1 MNLFLLKHYYFGGN
15 FMKKVSE
22 KLPEISWVN
31 DFTSSIPGVTHNT
44 YFSASMQREIGYAV
58 YVPPGYESSPESA
71 NTAKQQKRYPVIY
84 WLHGKGGDE
93 SMGFNIRLFA
103 FFHKAVT
110 EGKIRPAL
118 VVCPNCGSYSMFCD
132 SYDKTIMGETILIKE
147 LVGLIDTTYMTIAG
161 GSGRAIEGFSMGGF
175 GAIKSAFKFPEMFSS
190 VVTYGASLHDL
201 ESVSS
206 NRPEVFE
213 RMFGANRDYFQQ
225 NSPYILAEKNAALIR
240 KNLKLK
246 FINGTLDFTLQNNLK
261 LNSHLDKLGISYDF
275 KLLDG
280 YKHIPI
286 PYYEAEGLNGFIFH
300 SQNFGWRH

>member
-1 MNLFLLKHYYFGGN
+1 
-15 FMKKVSE
+15 MKKVID
-22 KLPEISWVN
+22 KLPEISWIN
-31 DFTSSIPGVTHNT
+31 DFVSNIPGVIHNT
-44 YFSASMQREIGYAV
+44 YFSDSMQREIGYAV
-58 YVPPGYESSPESA
+58 YVPPGYELSPGSA
-71 NTAKQQKRYPVIY
+71 GTVKQQERYPVIY

-93 SMGFNIRLFA
+93 TMGFNIRLFA
-103 FFHKAVT
+103 FFHQAVT

-147 LVGLIDTTYMTIAG
+147 LIPLIDETYKTVPRG
-161 GSGRAIEGFSMGGF
+161 GGRAIEGFSMGGF
-175 GAIKSAFKFPEMFSS
+175 GAVKLAFKFPEMFSS

-201 ESVSS
+201 DSVSS
-206 NRPEVFE
+206 GRPEVFE
-213 RMFGANRDYFQQ
+213 RMFSRNNDYFQQ
-225 NSPYILAEKNAALIR
+225 NSPYVLAEKNAALIR

-261 LNSHLDKLGISYDF
+261 LNSHLDKLGINYDF
-275 KLLDG
+275 KILDG

-300 SQNFGWRH
+300 SQNFGPMH

>member
-1 MNLFLLKHYYFGGN
+1 
-15 FMKKVSE
+15 MKKNEE

-31 DFTSSIPGVTHNT
+31 EFTSSIPGVAHCT
-44 YFSASMQREIGYAV
+44 YFSDSMKREIGYAV
-58 YVPPGYESSPESA
+58 YVPPGYGLNPGPAAAA
-71 NTAKQQKRYPVIY
+71 NKKERYPVIY

-93 SMGFNIRLFA
+93 SMGFDIRLFA
-103 FFHKAVT
+103 FFHQAVI

-147 LVGLIDTTYMTIAG
+147 LIPLIDATYKTIAG
-161 GSGRAIEGFSMGGF
+161 RSGRAIEGFSMGGF
-175 GAIKSAFKFPEMFSS
+175 GAIKSAVKFPEMFSS
-190 VVTYGASLHDL
+190 VVTYGASMHDL
-201 ESVSS
+201 DSVSS
-206 NRPEVFE
+206 GRPEVFE
-213 RMFGANRDYFQQ
+213 RMFGARNDYFQQ

-261 LNSHLDKLGISYDF
+261 LNSRLDTLSINYDF
-275 KLLDG
+275 KILDG

-286 PYYEAEGLNGFIFH
+286 PYYEAEGLNGFMFH
-300 SQNFGWRH
+300 SQNFGPGR